1 MDMYAAAL
9 LDTGMREMD
18 IEDLSCEIYRLK
30 LKRGRLQAGQAIALL
45 RELAPHAAQAR
56 FWGPQEPGDTASIQE
71 ITTASGG
78 VLYSVDLGV
87 FDLEDELTPAQDYL
101 TAALEND
108 ATFTMNDGGE
118 FLLDL
123 TRR

>member
-1 MDMYAAAL
+1 MDMYAAAR
-9 LDTGMREMD
+9 LDVIEREVE
-18 IEDLSCEIYRLK
+18 IENLSCEIYQLK
-30 LKRGRLQAGQAIALL
+30 LRRGRLQAGQAIALL
-45 RELAPHAAQAR
+45 RNLAPHAALAR
-56 FWGPQEPGDTASIQE
+56 FWGPQEPGDTASIRE

-87 FDLEDELTPAQDYL
+87 FDLEDELTPIQDYL

-123 TRR
+123 ARR